1 MLYHFLHIVH
11 TLSQFQHRIFQQV
24 IDKVGVNHLI
34 DHFRYACDSL
44 SCIFGRRSAMIDSL
58 MFGIPVDENVSVM
71 KLSTGS
77 LESYLSKRIFPTEIL
92 IFKGVKSFPDVIA
105 EYNDLYR

>member
-1 MLYHFLHIVH
+1 
-11 TLSQFQHRIFQQV
+11 
-24 IDKVGVNHLI
+24 
-34 DHFRYACDSL
+34 
-44 SCIFGRRSAMIDSL
+44 MIDSL

-92 IFKGVKSFPDVIA
+92 TFKGTVQLPTFQSLPEWIVGTLVIMVSWLTITLSCFVSF
-105 EYNDLYR
+105 

>member
-1 MLYHFLHIVH
+1 
-11 TLSQFQHRIFQQV
+11 
-24 IDKVGVNHLI
+24 
-34 DHFRYACDSL
+34 
-44 SCIFGRRSAMIDSL
+44 MIDSL

-92 IFKGVKSFPDVIA
+92 IFKGRLAVSDNI
-105 EYNDLYR
+105 EEI